1 MGLTPNQILF
11 RIRLPLALPSIMAGI
26 RVSVVTVI
34 SLATVAASVAPLG
47 LGKPIFDALHTV
59 FSTELISAGVLTI
72 LVALVADVLVVG
84 LQRLV
89 TPWTRTRRTS

>member
-1 MGLTPNQILF
+1 MVPNINPNP
-11 RIRLPLALPSIMAGI
+11 RGRKTTKRG
-26 RVSVVTVI
+26 R
-34 SLATVAASVAPLG
+34 
-47 LGKPIFDALHTV
+47 KPIFDAIHTV